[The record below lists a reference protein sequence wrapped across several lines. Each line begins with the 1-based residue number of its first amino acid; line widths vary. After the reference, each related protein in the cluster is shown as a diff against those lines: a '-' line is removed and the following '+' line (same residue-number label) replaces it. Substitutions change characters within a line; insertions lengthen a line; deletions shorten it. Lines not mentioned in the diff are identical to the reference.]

1 MPAVSTAAVNALM
14 FLSYLTSL
22 HLADFQSATLFPLL
36 QVHLF
41 PTEKPTS
48 QPVLVQ
54 ARTAGLQ
61 YFVAHHQGSLLLL
74 TNLGSTQEYQLMTAP
89 VCSPGMTNWQT
100 AVPHRRG
107 VAITDMDVF
116 ATHAVLYER
125 HHGRPAIS
133 LFSLPLQHS
142 IHPPGQLAAASRLNS
157 VTDCKRPSVTAKG
170 GLDCGSIGLAEVS
183 HWQPSADSSPD
194 SSIDSHLHNMNR
206 PVLES
211 SQLSHHDPQ
220 SPAKQKCAS
229 AHVCAS
235 KSSNY
240 CLHAF
245 AGVIPVHH
253 NPDFLRLS
261 ELAQLRNSDS
271 QTLQQQPSRMLNQSN
286 GEAPYTPQQALQH
299 STGQLL
305 VHCTQ
310 HLVSTLCNRQGRSLQ
325 PPAHLSTVCAQQ
337 NSPLQQQ
344 THSYATDAH
353 TQQGEG
359 GLKTV
364 HLPDWAMSV
373 EPGGNPDYHSGTV
386 RLHLSSPVHPQH
398 VYDCHLQTGKLQL
411 LEVQQ
416 VTSHDP
422 KDYVCVMQQALS
434 HDGTQVSKTVAVQT
448 CFLHASQH

>member
-14 FLSYLTSL
+14 FHSYPTSL
-22 HLADFQSATLFPLL
+22 HLADFQTATLFPLL

-74 TNLGSTQEYQLMTAP
+74 TNLGSTQEYQLMTGP
-89 VCSPGMTNWQT
+89 LCSPSMTNWQT

-107 VAITDMDVF
+107 VAITDMDVY
-116 ATHAVLYER
+116 ATHAVLYEK

-133 LFSLPLQHS
+133 LLSLPLQHS

-157 VTDCKRPSVTAKG
+157 VTAKG
-170 GLDCGSIGLAEVS
+170 GLDCSTGLAEVS
-183 HWQPSADSSPD
+183 HRQPSTDSSPN
-194 SSIDSHLHNMNR
+194 SSIDSHPHNMKR

-211 SQLSHHDPQ
+211 SQLNHHDRQ

-229 AHVCAS
+229 AHAVAVCVG

-240 CLHAF
+240 YLHAF
-245 AGVIPVHH
+245 AGVISVHH

-261 ELAQLRNSDS
+261 YLAQLGNSNS
-271 QTLQQQPSRMLNQSN
+271 QTLQQQPFSRLNQSN
-286 GEAPYTPQQALQH
+286 GEASYTPQQALQQR
-299 STGQLL
+299 TGQLL
-305 VHCTQ
+305 VHHTQ
-310 HLVSTLCNRQGRSLQ
+310 HLVSTLCNRQASSLQ
-325 PPAHLSTVCAQQ
+325 PPARVSTVYAQQ
-337 NSPLQQQ
+337 NPPSQQQ
-344 THSYATDAH
+344 THSYAADAH

-359 GLKTV
+359 GLKAV
-364 HLPDWAMSV
+364 HLPDWALSV
-373 EPGGNPDYHSGTV
+373 EPGGNPDYHSDTV

-398 VYDCHLQTGKLQL
+398 VYDCHLQTGNLEL

-434 HDGTQVSKTVAVQT
+434 HDGMQVSNIVAAQT